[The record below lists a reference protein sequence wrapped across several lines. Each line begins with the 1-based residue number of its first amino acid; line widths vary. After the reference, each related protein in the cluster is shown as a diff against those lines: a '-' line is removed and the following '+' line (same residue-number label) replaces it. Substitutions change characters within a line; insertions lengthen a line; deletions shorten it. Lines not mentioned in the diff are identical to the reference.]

1 MRKSKILAGVAL
13 MALTMGLVS
22 GCGGNGK
29 SKSGVKLENG
39 DIQDNSVVVS
49 VGDTGVT
56 YSKVRNYCYLLSHQ
70 YDKNFSHDVWNYS
83 LGKEG
88 SIGDEA
94 KEEVLSMVTQMAV
107 IGKTAKS
114 QKVTL
119 SSDEKDQAVQRA
131 EELVEGAT
139 EEDKK
144 SYCLTVQ
151 QMSDVFE
158 ENLLA
163 EKMFYIATDEV
174 DTDISDEEALQRKI
188 QYIRILTNGTTES
201 GVKVNLG
208 SKEKAEALKRANQLL
223 QDGAKA
229 EDFLAFA
236 QKNTDGASA
245 EATIGKVGQN
255 TGELADK
262 AVTEAWKL
270 KKGQLSSV
278 IEGEDGYY
286 IIRCVEET
294 DEDATYERKEQ
305 LIEERQTAM
314 FRKKYGKWLGDDE
327 VRISKSFWKI
337 FQI

>member
-131 EELVEGAT
+131 EQLVEGAT

-151 QMSDVFE
+151 QMSEVFE

-305 LIEERQTAM
+305 LIEERQTEM

>member
-131 EELVEGAT
+131 EQLVGGAT

-223 QDGAKA
+223 QDGAKE

-305 LIEERQTAM
+305 LIEERQTEM
-314 FRKKYGKWLGDDE
+314 FREKYGKWLGDDE